1 MRKGYT
7 LVEIL
12 TVLGIFI
19 VISIPLSRL
28 SKLIIYDIPKSC
40 RLVESNTSILDVLK
54 YMKKDVNS
62 AIGFPDS
69 FGQYTTDDKCLL
81 IEQQNGIV
89 CYLAEN
95 GRILR
100 IEVEK
105 EERKAVWQIPDGKI
119 EWQVWRKGGI
129 GYAVEIKKYI
139 EFERDN
145 HTDKSMANAYV
156 FFAGVYQ
163 EAVN

>member
-1 MRKGYT
+1 MKKGYS

-12 TVLGIFI
+12 TVLAILTAM
-19 VISIPLSRL
+19 SIPLSRL
-28 SKLIIYDIPKSC
+28 LELTMFDIPKSC
-40 RLVESNTSILDVLK
+40 RLIESNTSILDALK

-62 AIGFPDS
+62 AIGFPQS
-69 FGQYTTDDKCLL
+69 FGQYTTSDKCLL
-81 IEQQNGIV
+81 LKKQNGIV

-95 GRILR
+95 GRISR

-105 EERKAVWQIPDGKI
+105 EERETAWQIPDGKI
-119 EWQVWRKGGI
+119 EWQVWQKNGA

-139 EFERDN
+139 EFKRYN
-145 HTDKSMANAYV
+145 NTDKSMANAYV